1 MSKAINKDIMS
12 WEKFPDYDIIWC
24 DPPWEQKMVKYFETM
39 MYKSGQKK
47 PNNNI
52 EQIIKKLA
60 DLSSKE
66 KPIFIEYSIK
76 GSELIASIMQS
87 SGHVLNNITNSTQEN
102 NMPYCILSFNT
113 THCLDG
119 SKIGFSVIESVCK
132 SLDFNVVFDPFA
144 GIGKTAK
151 SFIKN
156 GKTYIGS
163 EINVLRFN
171 KLSKAIWHAQ
181 Q

>member
-1 MSKAINKDIMS
+1 
-12 WEKFPDYDIIWC
+12 
-24 DPPWEQKMVKYFETM
+24 
-39 MYKSGQKK
+39 
-47 PNNNI
+47 
-52 EQIIKKLA
+52 
-60 DLSSKE
+60 
-66 KPIFIEYSIK
+66 
-76 GSELIASIMQS
+76 MQA

-119 SKIGFSVIESVCK
+119 SKRGFSVIESVCK
-132 SLDFNVVFDPFA
+132 SLAFNVVFDPFA
-144 GIGKTAK
+144 GVGKTAK

>member
-12 WEKFPDYDIIWC
+12 WDKFPDYDIIWC

-39 MYKSGQKK
+39 MYKSGQQK

-66 KPIFIEYSIK
+66 KPIFIEYSIN

-113 THCLDG
+113 TNCLDG
-119 SKIGFSVIESVCK
+119 SNKGFSIIDYACQNI
-132 SLDFNVVFDPFA
+132 DFNVVFDPFA
-144 GIGKTAK
+144 GVGKTAK

-163 EINVLRFN
+163 EINVVRFN
-171 KLSKAIWHAQ
+171 KLSKVIWHAQ